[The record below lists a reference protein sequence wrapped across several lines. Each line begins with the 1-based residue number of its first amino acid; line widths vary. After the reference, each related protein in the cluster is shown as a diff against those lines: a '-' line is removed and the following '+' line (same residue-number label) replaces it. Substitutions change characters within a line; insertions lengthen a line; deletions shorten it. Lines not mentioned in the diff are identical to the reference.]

1 MITSTSHGGP
11 GWVPILVGVV
21 ILAAL
26 GLSRV
31 LPPDSLTGRALTSL
45 LQGVGPFRSDEPF
58 VPRYVAVGLV
68 VASLTTIVV
77 GIVLV
82 ATGH

>member
-1 MITSTSHGGP
+1 MVTIVIGAA
-11 GWVPILVGVV
+11 VLV
-21 ILAAL
+21 AL

-45 LQGVGPFRSDEPF
+45 LQGVGPLRSDEES

-68 VASLTTIVV
+68 VGSLALIAI

-82 ATGH
+82 TVGH